1 MAKLAV
7 DSQSTIFAAAPGSDE
22 GTLVGRNSTSKV
34 GFYGKTPVARPV
46 IPASPTAA
54 DISAVLVAL
63 GLATQAS

>member
-46 IPASPTAA
+46 IPASPSAA

>member
-7 DSQSTIFAAAPGSDE
+7 DAQSTVFAAAPGSDE

-46 IPASPTAA
+46 IPASATAT
-54 DISAVLVAL
+54 DIAAVLVAL